1 MLKWILVMMIIVGLT
16 VIGTIMVGKSE
27 QEDYG
32 TSTKGNIARL
42 SIIYLFLG
50 VILVVGLALYI
61 FFYG

>member
-1 MLKWILVMMIIVGLT
+1 MLKWILVMLIIVGLT